1 MKAKEIMN
9 QAVVTV
15 TEEMTVD
22 ETAKILLENKIS
34 GVPVVNEKNQVVGI
48 VSETDLIYR
57 EKNIHLPSFISV
69 LEGVIFLE
77 STKELEYQVKK
88 MAAYR
93 VKDVMTKKVITVN
106 EDLELEK
113 IVDLILEKK
122 INRIPVVDKEHRL
135 IGIITRSDILRHII

>member
-1 MKAKEIMN
+1 
-9 QAVVTV
+9 
-15 TEEMTVD
+15 
-22 ETAKILLENKIS
+22 
-34 GVPVVNEKNQVVGI
+34 
-48 VSETDLIYR
+48 
-57 EKNIHLPSFISV
+57 
-69 LEGVIFLE
+69 
-77 STKELEYQVKK
+77 